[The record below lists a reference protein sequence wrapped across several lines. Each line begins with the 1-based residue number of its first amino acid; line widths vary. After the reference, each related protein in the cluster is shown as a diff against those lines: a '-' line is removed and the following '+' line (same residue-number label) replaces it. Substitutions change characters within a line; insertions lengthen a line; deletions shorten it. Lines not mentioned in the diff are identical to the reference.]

1 MATDSADSDVDGGLA
16 VKTFTEK
23 ILDLDVLFYVLR
35 MRQSFV
41 LWIGTE
47 PRLEMLSVAMP
58 TRFVSILPSSL
69 DTKEHGA

>member
-1 MATDSADSDVDGGLA
+1 MATDSEDLA

-23 ILDLDVLFYVLR
+23 ILGLNVHFYVLR

-47 PRLEMLSVAMP
+47 RRLDSLSVAMP
-58 TRFVSILPSSL
+58 TRFVSAGWSMWRI
-69 DTKEHGA
+69 